1 MQAPLRAKLARWMCA
16 VSTAL
21 AWACHGEADEA
32 RRAEAGRIA
41 RAVQTLR
48 SAPNDAKR
56 PPFAAL
62 KSEKC
67 SFEDA
72 CTFQNTCVSAYQ
84 FELDALDSIA
94 AVRREMDGP
103 IVTPESAKVLA
114 QAETGLTRAKEL
126 SKTCADLEGAL
137 RRRYRLQ

>member
-1 MQAPLRAKLARWMCA
+1 VRATLVQWLCA
-16 VSTAL
+16 ASTAL

-32 RRAEAGRIA
+32 RRVEAGRIA
-41 RAVQTLR
+41 RAVHTLR
-48 SAPNDAKR
+48 VAPNDAKR
-56 PPFAAL
+56 PLFAAL

-67 SFEDA
+67 SFDEA
-72 CTFQNTCVSAYQ
+72 CTFQSTCVSAYQ
-84 FELDALDSIA
+84 LELDALDSIA

-103 IVTPESAKVLA
+103 IVTPESVKLLA

-137 RRRYRLQ
+137 RRKYNLQ